1 MFIEFFVNSCVL
13 ITTITILCIFFK
25 DRLLVI
31 KSSINIQQK
40 FFIGTVGGLLELLL
54 LFFPV
59 YVIPGLSVNFHILPI
74 ILSSIYGGTLSAIV
88 TVLIVNIS
96 AYLIFRTPIIAAAYA
111 LTDLF
116 LMIGITLILNIKSK
130 RKARWI
136 YSTVYSLLITS
147 IGNIFFFKNS
157 NLLIQFLIIYWIN
170 NLILIYFIYQFTEY
184 LIKTFKTYEHLKAEA
199 TMDFLTNL
207 NNIRQFNKIINYIST
222 SAHEKTEFEYI
233 SLIFLDID
241 YFKKINDIY
250 GHGSGDIV
258 LRSLANILNYTCG
271 DFAIISRN
279 GGEEF
284 SALLL
289 NYPAIDAIQVAEKI
303 RQNVESHSFHIS
315 DKTTIHI
322 TISAGVSTYPNTT
335 DNINNLLND
344 ADTALYEAK
353 NTGRNKVILYK
364 KY

>member
-40 FFIGTVGGLLELLL
+40 FFIGTVGGLLEL
-54 LFFPV
+54 
-59 YVIPGLSVNFHILPI
+59 